1 MFLYELDLK
10 GELTVE
16 NLKLNI
22 EKIKDKLLS
31 DNGY

>member
-22 EKIKDKLLS
+22 YKIKDKLLN
-31 DNGY
+31 DYGY

>member
-22 EKIKDKLLS
+22 YKIKDKLLS
-31 DNGY
+31 DYSY